1 MRQNAF
7 NYASACQM
15 LIVSIS
21 FVLFLSVVPCWAAEH
36 LLDVVKGVWAKG
48 INNDKQPT
56 LEVTDTVSD
65 IRKLYF
71 WTQIEG
77 SEKALDI
84 LSSKGKLPIRHKWY
98 TYYGVTL
105 ETDGSQQPIDEINL
119 SVGKI
124 DKLKILKSEV
134 SGNGSFKWRTW
145 SMKNNI
151 RSGIWMVKIVYADGK
166 PVYCEELD
174 GPCEYTIKVE

>member
-1 MRQNAF
+1 MLF
-7 NYASACQM
+7 SSPIPCSAE
-15 LIVSIS
+15 
-21 FVLFLSVVPCWAAEH
+21 EH
-36 LLDVVKGVWAKG
+36 LLEVIRGTWAKG
-48 INNDKQPT
+48 INNERQPAQ
-56 LEVTDTVSD
+56 EVTDTVSD
-65 IRKLYF
+65 ISKLYF

-77 SEKALDI
+77 SERALNI

-105 ETDGSQQPIDEINL
+105 ETDGSQEPIDEINL

-124 DKLKILKSEV
+124 DKLKILRSEV
-134 SGNGSFKWRTW
+134 NGKGSFNWRTW
-145 SMKNNI
+145 SMKKNI
-151 RSGIWMVKIVYADGK
+151 RSGIWLVKIVYADGK